1 MQLTSLI
8 AAGLAVA
15 STNALLLPPDVDI
28 SDEDVFSILPHP
40 TGNDLSSLMAV
51 GKEASINL
59 NCPGCPVRKQH
70 RNGVITTHTA
80 VNSHLELNF
89 AIEQVNGHD
98 ALVLNGVPIFPD
110 ALSVTTQPLTARL
123 IPDFKKKNHD
133 FVQHKK
139 PEVLGFGLMSR
150 PVHSDPANKM
160 DLFAVDL
167 EIIEVGEVF
176 IKGIQG
182 VEALLLRTQEGKLML
197 VEVNIVD
204 TEAAHRP
211 ESHPAEQ
218 CSSLVCQVKN
228 MFKGIF
234 SDFGLKP
241 CSKNKEPGMTGEII
255 GDADEGLRGPEDR
268 PPHHGHHGHHGLS
281 GHGRHGHHGPNHN
294 SWGRLL
300 GSIANDIL
308 FPVVFGVFAGVTAS
322 VLGMMVGTFIV
333 HMWRV
338 CVRGDRRCPRRRAA
352 ESDAKAGD
360 EAVIVEEEK
369 MGLMAEQE
377 EDIEAPPAYDN
388 DKVESK

>member
-28 SDEDVFSILPHP
+28 TDEDIFSILPHP
-40 TGNDLSSLMAV
+40 TGNDLSALMTV

-70 RNGVITTHTA
+70 RNGAVTTHTN
-80 VNSHLELNF
+80 VNSHLELDF

-98 ALVLNGVPIFPD
+98 ALVLNGLPIFPG
-110 ALSVTTQPLTARL
+110 APSVASQPLTARL

-150 PVHSDPANKM
+150 PVHSDPTNKM

-167 EIIEVGEVF
+167 KIIEVGEVF
-176 IKGIQG
+176 VKGIQG
-182 VEALLLRTQEGKLML
+182 VEALLIHTPEGKLML
-197 VEVNIVD
+197 VEVNTVD
-204 TEAAHRP
+204 TETAHRP
-211 ESHPAEQ
+211 ESRPAEQ
-218 CSSLVCQVKN
+218 CLSLACQIKN

-241 CSKNKEPGMTGEII
+241 CSKNKEPGMSGEIV
-255 GDADEGLRGPEDR
+255 GDADEGFRGDEGR
-268 PPHHGHHGHHGLS
+268 PPHHGHHGPP

-294 SWGRLL
+294 SWARLL

-322 VLGMMVGTFIV
+322 V
-333 HMWRV
+333 
-338 CVRGDRRCPRRRAA
+338 
-352 ESDAKAGD
+352 
-360 EAVIVEEEK
+360 
-369 MGLMAEQE
+369 
-377 EDIEAPPAYDN
+377 
-388 DKVESK
+388 